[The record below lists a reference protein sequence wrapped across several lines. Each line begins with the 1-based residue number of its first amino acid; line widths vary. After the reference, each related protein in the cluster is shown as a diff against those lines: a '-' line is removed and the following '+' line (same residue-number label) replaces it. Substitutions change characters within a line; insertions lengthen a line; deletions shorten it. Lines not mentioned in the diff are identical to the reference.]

1 MSEQAEGA
9 RALGEAGETCRK
21 CVAPL
26 AADQRYCL
34 NCGCRRGGPRVDF
47 HEHLPAGD
55 AAATNGS
62 APPPGPAAAPPTVP
76 PPADE
81 RPQRDYAPLAAV
93 GGIAVLG
100 LMLLVGVLIG
110 KGDNGSSSPPPQVVR
125 VQGGGGAASASEEA
139 GGGEESTSKAA
150 KAKGAAK
157 KAEDA
162 GGLLGGKGSGP
173 VQASDDALRELEEQS
188 PDEYSENS
196 AKLPDEIATGGAPP
210 PEDGK
215 TPGGGSKGT
224 AIE

>member
-1 MSEQAEGA
+1 MTELAGPTQMPGET
-9 RALGEAGETCRK
+9 GEACRK
-21 CVAPL
+21 CGALL
-26 AADQRYCL
+26 AVDQRYCL

-47 HEHLPAGD
+47 HEHLPADD
-55 AAATNGS
+55 AVATNGS
-62 APPPGPAAAPPTVP
+62 ASQPPGPAAGAATVPP

-110 KGDNGSSSPPPQVVR
+110 KGDSGTSSAPPQVVR
-125 VQGGGGAASASEEA
+125 VQGGGGATAGEAAGTEEE
-139 GGGEESTSKAA
+139 GTVK
-150 KAKGAAK
+150 KAKGAGKK

-162 GGLLGGKGSGP
+162 GGLLGQGSGP

-215 TPGGGSKGT
+215 APGGGSKGT

>member
-1 MSEQAEGA
+1 MTEPAE
-9 RALGEAGETCRK
+9 RVQALGEAGETCRK
-21 CVAPL
+21 CAAPL

-34 NCGCRRGGPRVDF
+34 NCGSRRGGPRVDF
-47 HEHLPAGD
+47 HEHLPGD
-55 AAATNGS
+55 DAVAMNGS
-62 APPPGPAAAPPTVP
+62 APPAAASVTVP

-110 KGDNGSSSPPPQVVR
+110 KGDSGSSSAPPQVVR
-125 VQGGGGAASASEEA
+125 VQGGGGGAAASEGA
-139 GGGEESTSKAA
+139 GTEGEGAVK
-150 KAKGAAK
+150 KAKGASKK

-162 GGLLGGKGSGP
+162 GGLLGGKANGP

-215 TPGGGSKGT
+215 APGGGSEGT

>member
-1 MSEQAEGA
+1 MTESAGRVQ
-9 RALGEAGETCRK
+9 ALGEAGETCRK
-21 CVAPL
+21 CAAPL

-34 NCGCRRGGPRVDF
+34 NCGCRRGGPRVNF
-47 HEHLPAGD
+47 HEHLPADD
-55 AAATNGS
+55 AVAVNGS
-62 APPPGPAAAPPTVP
+62 APPPPGPAAASSTMP

-110 KGDNGSSSPPPQVVR
+110 KGDSGSSGAPPQVVR
-125 VQGGGGAASASEEA
+125 VQGGDATAGEEA
-139 GGGEESTSKAA
+139 GAVEEGAVK
-150 KAKGAAK
+150 KAKGAGKK

-162 GGLLGGKGSGP
+162 GGLLGQGSGP

-215 TPGGGSKGT
+215 APGGGSKGT